1 MNIISKSKVCEKT
14 SGINKAQSGFTML
27 EILVALALGVAIL
40 TAAISMQIQHR
51 KGFKLSNNK
60 LQMQTN
66 AKFAIE
72 FISQSLRSAGN
83 MGCRNGKELT
93 KGELRKATDECNYG
107 VCIAFNNPQVAYA
120 DFRTGYEILGYE
132 YAGGLVPTPPIAF
145 TFVANTEYNAD
156 SDIITVA
163 GGYGEV
169 YPLASDDEIQPVDDR
184 FQLDMS
190 NIQQIRLKQSQYGL
204 LSSCQGAY
212 FFKVTSSDAGI
223 AAGVIQWG
231 GGGAGDDN
239 ATGQA
244 DKFANLVGTGIRGN
258 REFRRAAVTSYF
270 VGMDPLND
278 PQGVPYLYQDVDGE
292 SKRLV
297 KGVEEIQILYGLS
310 DNPTRR
316 NIADRYL
323 TADVI
328 AAGSSP
334 TNNLWARV
342 VSVRIGLIMRSEEQV
357 YATDQT
363 QTKTLECVNYTQT
376 VKTDRFSRSTYCAEV
391 SIRNRLTGA
400 RVGEKI

>member
-1 MNIISKSKVCEKT
+1 MNIISKNKVCEKT
-14 SGINKAQSGFTML
+14 SGINKAQSGFTIL
-27 EILVALALGVAIL
+27 EILVALVLGIAIL

-72 FISQSLRSAGN
+72 FINQSLRSAGN
-83 MGCRNGKELT
+83 MGCRNARELVKDAKNVSGECLGK
-93 KGELRKATDECNYG
+93 

-120 DFRTGYEILGYE
+120 DFRPGFEILGYE

-169 YPLASDDEIQPVDDR
+169 YPLNGDEIQPVDDR

-204 LSSCQGAY
+204 LSSCEGAY

-223 AAGVIQWG
+223 GAGVIQLSG
-231 GGGAGDDN
+231 GSAGDDN
-239 ATGQA
+239 ATGQL
-244 DKFANLVGTGIRGN
+244 DKFADFVGGQSSH
-258 REFRRAAVTSYF
+258 REFRRAAVISYF

-316 NIADRYL
+316 NIADRYV

-328 AAGSSP
+328 AAETTP
-334 TNNLWARV
+334 TNNAWARV

-363 QTKTLECVNYTQT
+363 QNMTLECVNYTQA